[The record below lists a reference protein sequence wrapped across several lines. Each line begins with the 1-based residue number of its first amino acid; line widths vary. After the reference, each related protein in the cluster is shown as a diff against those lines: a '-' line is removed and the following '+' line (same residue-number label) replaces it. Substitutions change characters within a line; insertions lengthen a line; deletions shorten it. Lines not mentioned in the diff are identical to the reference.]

1 MRTMQTRYKEIEL
14 LEKALEAL
22 HKATGIDFTI
32 EDREKRLANNRIAD
46 ALVRLVK
53 NGMDRQFVVEVKR
66 WLTPSMFATAINQ
79 LKLFQQK
86 GLIVADYVNPNMAD
100 RFKEVDIPFIDT
112 VGNAYLNEPPVYIF
126 VKGNK
131 PPEITYGR
139 EKVTRAFQPTGLKV
153 VFLLLRNQNLVNA
166 PYRDI
171 QKAANVALGTVGW
184 VMKHLRDEGYL
195 LDMGKRG
202 KKLINKRKMLG
213 KWVEAYNEKLRPK
226 LLIGRYMAD
235 RYDWWKFT
243 TIKEYGAYW
252 GGEVAAAIL
261 TEYLVPEAATIYIK
275 DKREQLAKL
284 LLANKLK
291 ENTRGNVEILRT
303 FWEIDYDLR
312 HPELVPPLV
321 TYADLLATGDARNF
335 DAAKIV
341 YDKELIRLIGED

>member
-1 MRTMQTRYKEIEL
+1 MQTQLKETEL
-14 LEKALEAL
+14 LDKALEAL
-22 HKATGIDFTI
+22 RKTTGINFTI
-32 EDREKRLANNRIAD
+32 EGRDIRYPDNRIAD

-53 NGMDRQFVVEVKR
+53 NGMDRRFVVEVKR
-66 WLTPSMFATAINQ
+66 WLTPSIFAMAINQ

-112 VGNAYLNEPPVYIF
+112 VGNAYLNEPPIYIF

-131 PPEITYGR
+131 PPEITYR
-139 EKVTRAFQPTGLKV
+139 KEKVTRAFQPTGLKL
-153 VFLLLRNQNLVNA
+153 VFLLLCNQNMVNA

-195 LDMGKRG
+195 LDMGRRG
-202 KKLINKRKMLG
+202 KKLINRRKMLG

-226 LLIGRYMAD
+226 LLIGRYKAD
-235 RYDWWKFT
+235 KYDWWKFT

-252 GGEVAAAIL
+252 GGEVAGAIL
-261 TEYLVPEAATIYIK
+261 TEYLVPEVATIYIK
-275 DKREQLAKL
+275 DKREKLAKL

-291 ENTRGNVEILRT
+291 ENTRGNVEILKT
-303 FWEIDYDLR
+303 FWEIDYDLT
-312 HPELVPPLV
+312 HPELVHPLI
-321 TYADLLATGDARNF
+321 TYADLLATGDARNI
-335 DAAKIV
+335 ATAQKI
-341 YDKELIRLIGED
+341 YERELVRLVGED